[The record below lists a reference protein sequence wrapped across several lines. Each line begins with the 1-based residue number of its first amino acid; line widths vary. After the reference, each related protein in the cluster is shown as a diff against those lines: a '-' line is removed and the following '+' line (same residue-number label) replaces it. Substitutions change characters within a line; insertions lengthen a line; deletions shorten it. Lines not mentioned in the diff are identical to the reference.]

1 MEQEAG
7 VRACLHCALGRA
19 LRAESKM
26 LSAHGIEVRL
36 SFPDPILLPTR
47 GARVYRVLR
56 RLLRQ
61 AATAAGTPGALKVA
75 VIALR
80 GKSHAEVTAT
90 FSTGR
95 GARVTSATFPLF
107 VPGTLAGGFAEALD
121 VG

>member
-1 MEQEAG
+1 MEGEGG

-19 LRAESKM
+19 LRAESPM
-26 LSAHGIEVRL
+26 LSARGIEVRL

-61 AATAAGTPGALKVA
+61 AALGSGTPGALKVA
-75 VIALR
+75 VISLR

-90 FSTGR
+90 FSAGR
-95 GARVTSATFPLF
+95 STRVTSATFPLF

-121 VG
+121 VR